1 MRVGSRKAGILLHS
15 PELIQFSEVKVS
27 KYLLS
32 VPHMSCACAWAY
44 GTNIQSIQ
52 NKEKLVCNLL
62 LTKSEHESNLCWR
75 ANVQCVYASLCMHA
89 LLWLHACMCVFH
101 ICWKCMCVSVCL
113 VTQLYPT
120 VCDPM
125 DCRPPSSSVH
135 EILQA
140 KILEWVA
147 ISFSRGS
154 SWPRV
159 QIQISYITGR
169 FFTMWATRKAHLI
182 SYQKEFTHGYFNGLL
197 SYPYKL

>member
-75 ANVQCVYASLCMHA
+75 ANVQCVYASLCMC
-89 LLWLHACMCVFH
+89 ACTVR
-101 ICWKCMCVSVCL
+101 ICIFMHVCL
-113 VTQLYPT
+113 ALTSCLY
-120 VCDPM
+120 VC
-125 DCRPPSSSVH
+125 
-135 EILQA
+135 
-140 KILEWVA
+140 
-147 ISFSRGS
+147 
-154 SWPRV
+154 
-159 QIQISYITGR
+159 ISY
-169 FFTMWATRKAHLI
+169 
-182 SYQKEFTHGYFNGLL
+182 LL
-197 SYPYKL
+197 KMYVCECVLSHSALSNCL